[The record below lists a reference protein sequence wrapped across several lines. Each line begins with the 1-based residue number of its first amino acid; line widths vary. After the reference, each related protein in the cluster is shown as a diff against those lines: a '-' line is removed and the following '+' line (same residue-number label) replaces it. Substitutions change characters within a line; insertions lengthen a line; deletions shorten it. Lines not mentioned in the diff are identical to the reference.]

1 MAKCTKCGRKGL
13 FLKLN
18 ARGLCADCAAL
29 EQRRQTLAD
38 LEQKTRETEERAKR
52 ADELLRQAMSEATT
66 QAHIEL
72 EKRDAALREQLDEMD
87 RLIVCKTSHIQE
99 LNDQEDALTRKV
111 SSAEKRISK
120 LQRLYDSVKY
130 ALDAFETA
138 KSVTDVSPYD
148 VCGAQLDGLD
158 EFAPDLKCLSV
169 KNLRAL
175 YKKNEQTIRQVTE
188 SYQSQYTTKA
198 NAAIYKLMVMALNAE
213 LTNILRD
220 LKFGKLDE
228 SVNRVKAMTSQYY
241 LLASEGNQTIAPT
254 LRKFIGQIEYLY
266 IEAVKIEYEYYTQ
279 QERIKE
285 EQRALREQM
294 RQEAEERKQLE
305 QQRKQV
311 ENEEKKYVQEMTRVK
326 EQLAAAQESPEMQR
340 LRDRLAEL
348 EAQLNRVESRKE
360 EIINLQNGK
369 AGTVYVISNIGSFG
383 ENVYKVGMTRRL
395 EPQERID
402 ELSNASVPFPFDV
415 HSFIFSE
422 DAVSLEN
429 QLHKALNNRRVNKI
443 NLRKEF
449 FNVSI
454 DEIRAMVEQIDP
466 TAPFTETALAD
477 QYRQSLSMAAP
488 APELAPE
495 SGADEDEAAS

>member
-29 EQRRQTLAD
+29 EQRRQMIAD
-38 LEQKTRETEERAKR
+38 LEQKARETEERAKR
-52 ADELLRQAMSEATT
+52 ADELLQQAMNEATT
-66 QAHIEL
+66 QAHLNL
-72 EKRDAALREQLDEMD
+72 EKRDAELHEQLDEMD

-99 LNDQEDALTRKV
+99 LNDQEDTLTRKI
-111 SSAEKRISK
+111 STAEKRISK
-120 LQRLYDSVKY
+120 LQRLYDSIKY
-130 ALDAFETA
+130 ALDTFEAA
-138 KSVTDVSPYD
+138 KSITDVSPYD
-148 VCGAQLDGLD
+148 THNTQLDDLG
-158 EFAPDLKCLSV
+158 EFRLDLKCLSI
-169 KNLRAL
+169 KSLRSL
-175 YKKNEQTIRQVTE
+175 YKKNEQTILQITE

-213 LTNILRD
+213 LNNILRD

-326 EQLAAAQESPEMQR
+326 EQLAATQESLEMQQ
-340 LRDRLAEL
+340 LRARLAEL
-348 EAQLNRVESRKE
+348 QDQLDRVENQKE

-383 ENVYKVGMTRRL
+383 ENIYKVGMTRRL

-415 HSFIFSE
+415 HSFIFSK

-429 QLHKALNNRRVNKI
+429 QLHKALNDRRVNKI

-449 FNVSI
+449 FNISI
-454 DEIRAMVEQIDP
+454 DELKTLVEQIDP

-477 QYRQSLSMAAP
+477 QYRQSLSMATP
-488 APELAPE
+488 ASEIFTE
-495 SGADEDEAAS
+495 SSAGEDETAS

>member
-18 ARGLCADCAAL
+18 ARGLCTDCAAL
-29 EQRRQTLAD
+29 EQRRQMIAD
-38 LEQKTRETEERAKR
+38 LEQKARETEERAKR
-52 ADELLRQAMSEATT
+52 ADELLQQAMNEATT
-66 QAHIEL
+66 QAHLNL
-72 EKRDAALREQLDEMD
+72 EKRDAELHEQLDEMD

-99 LNDQEDALTRKV
+99 LNDQEDTLTRKI
-111 SSAEKRISK
+111 STAEKRISK

-130 ALDAFETA
+130 ALNTFEMA
-138 KSVTDVSPYD
+138 KSITDTALYD
-148 VCGAQLDGLD
+148 VHTAQLGDLE
-158 EFAPDLKCLSV
+158 EFNPDLKCLSV
-169 KNLRAL
+169 KSLRTL
-175 YKKNEQTIRQVTE
+175 YKKNEQTIHQVTE

-198 NAAIYKLMVMALNAE
+198 NAAIYKLMVLALNAE
-213 LTNILRD
+213 LNSILRD

-228 SVNRVKAMTSQYY
+228 SINRVKAMTSQYY

-311 ENEEKKYVQEMTRVK
+311 ENEEKKYAQEMTRVK
-326 EQLAAAQESPEMQR
+326 EQLAIAQESPEMQQ
-340 LRDRLAEL
+340 LRARLAEL
-348 EAQLNRVESRKE
+348 QDQLNRVESRKE

-422 DAVSLEN
+422 DAVSLES
-429 QLHKALNNRRVNKI
+429 QLHKALNDRRVNKI

-449 FNVSI
+449 FNISI
-454 DEIRAMVEQIDP
+454 DELRTLVEQIDP

-488 APELAPE
+488 APELVPE